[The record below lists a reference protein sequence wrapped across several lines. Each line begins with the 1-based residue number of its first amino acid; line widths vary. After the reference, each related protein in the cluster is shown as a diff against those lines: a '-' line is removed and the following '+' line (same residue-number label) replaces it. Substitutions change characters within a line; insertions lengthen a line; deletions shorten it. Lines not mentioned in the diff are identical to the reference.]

1 MSIITVTTANDSGA
15 GSLRDAIAR
24 AQPGDTIQF
33 DISLA
38 NQTIRLTSGE
48 LTISSGKN
56 LTLDGSGASGLT
68 ISGNQQSRIFNI
80 ESTPATQT
88 QFTVKNLTLSSAATT
103 GQGGAVYATGQAQLQ
118 FEGVTFRDNVANQ
131 GGASIFTNQGRV
143 FVSNSRFENNQATA
157 ANDER
162 GSAGITAID
171 AADVTV
177 LNSVFTGNKGING
190 AAINTLNSQLTV
202 RNSQFLNNDVLTAAV
217 ASNDPNGNNFLRGYG
232 GAIYTDR
239 ASDRTIIENSV
250 FEGNTSRAAGGALY
264 LFNDPEDEAA
274 ISNTS
279 FRNNR
284 AIGLP
289 GGEGGDGG
297 AIEHQRNT
305 LGTGSLTLTDVS
317 FVGNEAYGQ
326 GGALRERNTNTTITN
341 ATVAQNR
348 VFGSDYS
355 NNGGG
360 IALSGEGTT
369 NLINSTIAYNQAG
382 WVGGGIS
389 AENSVQVN
397 LQNSIFYENTADNG
411 GNGWGILQH
420 ANRLLNDLGGNFQWQ
435 AGVNSDSNVSPNVTL
450 ADVKLGPLQQVG
462 SLWAYPLLEGSP
474 AIDTAVAGAPLT
486 DIRGASRVGNA
497 DSGSFEFGATNI
509 SMASTLP
516 ASINYGAA
524 DGRAIG
530 GVDYSGTTNSLTT
543 DGGQIGAGGTSLSG
557 DLPSLNQAPAIAAG
571 GLSTAGNLLAD
582 PFSSPQSSALTSLS
596 NSSPDSLP
604 SYSSFNNT
612 VNG

>member
-1 MSIITVTTANDSGA
+1 MSIITVTTSNDSGT
-15 GSLRDAIAR
+15 GSLRDAIAV
-24 AQPGDTIQF
+24 AQSGDTIQF
-33 DISLA
+33 ATSLA
-38 NQTIRLTSGE
+38 NQTITLTSGE
-48 LTISSGKN
+48 LTIPSGKN
-56 LTLDGSGASGLT
+56 LILDGTGVSGLT
-68 ISGNQQSRIFNI
+68 ISGNQQSRIFNVA
-80 ESTPATQT
+80 STAASQT
-88 QFTVKNLTLSSAATT
+88 QFTVKNLTLTAATG
-103 GQGGAVYATGQAQLQ
+103 GQGGAVYATGEAQLQ
-118 FEGVTFRDNVANQ
+118 FEGVTFRDNIANQ
-131 GGASIFTNQGRV
+131 GGASIFTDRGRV
-143 FVSNSRFENNQATA
+143 FVNNCRFENNQATA
-157 ANDER
+157 SNDER
-162 GSAGITAID
+162 GSAGITATD

-202 RNSQFLNNDVLTAAV
+202 RNSQFLNNDVLAATF

-264 LFNDPEDEAA
+264 LFNDPEDEAT
-274 ISNTS
+274 ISDTS

-289 GGEGGDGG
+289 GGEAGDGG
-297 AIEHQRNT
+297 AIEQQRNT
-305 LGTGSLTLTDVS
+305 LGTGTLTLTDVS
-317 FVGNEAYGQ
+317 FVGNEANGQ

-341 ATVAQNR
+341 TTVAQNR

-360 IALSGEGTT
+360 IVLSGQGTA
-369 NLINSTIAYNQAG
+369 NLLNSTIAYNQAG

-397 LQNSIFYENTADNG
+397 LQNSIFYENTAANG

-420 ANRLLNDLGGNFQWQ
+420 TNRPFNDLGGNFQWQ
-435 AGVNSDSNVSPNVTL
+435 AGVNNDSNVSPNVTL

-474 AIDTAVAGAPLT
+474 AIDAAVAGAPLT

-497 DSGSFEFGATNI
+497 DSGSLEFAPI
-509 SMASTLP
+509 ASTLP
-516 ASINYGAA
+516 ASINYATA

-530 GVDYSGTTNSLTT
+530 GADYNDTT
-543 DGGQIGAGGTSLSG
+543 ASLSPNAG
-557 DLPSLNQAPAIAAG
+557 QAGVAAILANDALPSLDQAAAVVAG
-571 GLSTAGNLLAD
+571 GRSTAGDLLID
-582 PFSSPQSSALTSLS
+582 PFSSARSQPLTSLA
-596 NSSPDSLP
+596 NSSLDSLIP
-604 SYSSFNNT
+604 TASSLKNIL
-612 VNG
+612 NG

>member
-15 GSLRDAIAR
+15 GSLRDAIAS
-24 AQPGDTIQF
+24 AQSGDTIQF
-33 DISLA
+33 AASLA
-38 NQTIRLTSGE
+38 NQTITLTSGE
-48 LTISSGKN
+48 LTIPNAKN
-56 LTLDGSGASGLT
+56 LTLDGTGVSGLT
-68 ISGNQQSRIFNI
+68 ISGNQQSRIFNVA
-80 ESTPATQT
+80 STAATQT
-88 QFTVKNLTLSSAATT
+88 QFIVKNLTLSSAATS
-103 GQGGAVYATGQAQLQ
+103 GQGGAVYATDQAQLQ
-118 FEGVTFRDNVANQ
+118 FEGVTFRDNIANQ

-143 FVSNSRFENNQATA
+143 LVNNSRFENNQATA

-171 AADVTV
+171 SPDVTV

-202 RNSQFLNNDVLTAAV
+202 RNSQFLSNDVLAASF

-250 FEGNTSRAAGGALY
+250 FEGNSSRAAGGALY
-264 LFNDPEDEAA
+264 LFNDPEDEAT
-274 ISNTS
+274 ISDTS

-305 LGTGSLTLTDVS
+305 LGTGTLTLTDVS
-317 FVGNEAYGQ
+317 FIGNEANGQ

-341 ATVAQNR
+341 TTVAQNR

-360 IALSGEGTT
+360 IVLSGEGTA
-369 NLINSTIAYNQAG
+369 NLLNSTIAYNQAG

-420 ANRLLNDLGGNFQWQ
+420 TNRPFNDLGGNFQWQ
-435 AGVNSDSNVSPNVTL
+435 VGVNSDSNVSPNVTL

-462 SLWAYPLLEGSP
+462 ALWAYPLLAGSP
-474 AIDTAVAGAPLT
+474 AIDAAVAGAPLT
-486 DIRGASRVGNA
+486 DIGGASRVGNA
-497 DSGSFEFGATNI
+497 DSGSLEFAPI
-509 SMASTLP
+509 ASALP
-516 ASINYGAA
+516 TSINYATA

-530 GVDYSGTTNSLTT
+530 GADYNDTTS
-543 DGGQIGAGGTSLSG
+543 SLSPNSG
-557 DLPSLNQAPAIAAG
+557 QAGVAGIMADALPALDRAAAVVAG
-571 GLSTAGNLLAD
+571 GLSTAGDLLSD
-582 PFSSPQSSALTSLS
+582 PFSSGRSQALTSLA
-596 NSSPDSLP
+596 NSSLDSLTTT
-604 SYSSFNNT
+604 YSSLKNLL
-612 VNG
+612 NG

>member
-1 MSIITVTTANDSGA
+1 MSIITVTTSSDSGV

-24 AQPGDTIQF
+24 AQSGDTIQF
-33 DISLA
+33 DTSLA
-38 NQTIRLTSGE
+38 NQTITLTSGE
-48 LTISSGKN
+48 LIISSGKN
-56 LTLDGSGASGLT
+56 LTLDGTGVSGLT
-68 ISGNQQSRIFNI
+68 ISGNQQFRIFNVA
-80 ESTPATQT
+80 STATSPT
-88 QFTVKNLTLSSAATT
+88 QFIVKNLTLSSTATN
-103 GQGGAVYATGQAQLQ
+103 GQGGGVYATGQTQLQ

-131 GGASIFTNQGRV
+131 GGASIFTNGGRILV
-143 FVSNSRFENNQATA
+143 NNSRFENNQATA

-162 GSAGITAID
+162 GSAGITAIESS
-171 AADVTV
+171 DVTV
-177 LNSVFTGNKGING
+177 LNSVFIGNKGING

-202 RNSQFLNNDVLTAAV
+202 RNSQFLNNDVLAA
-217 ASNDPNGNNFLRGYG
+217 ALSSNDPNGNNFLRGYG

-264 LFNDPEDEAA
+264 LFNDPEDEAI
-274 ISNTS
+274 ISDTS

-289 GGEGGDGG
+289 SGEGGDGG
-297 AIEHQRNT
+297 AIEQQRNA
-305 LGTGSLTLTDVS
+305 LGSGRLTLTDVS
-317 FVGNEAYGQ
+317 FVGNEANGQ

-360 IALSGEGTT
+360 IVLSGEGTA
-369 NLINSTIAYNQAG
+369 NLINSTIAFNRAG

-420 ANRLLNDLGGNFQWQ
+420 TNRPLNDLGGNFQWQ

-450 ADVKLGPLQQVG
+450 ADVKLGTLHQVG
-462 SLWAYPLLEGSP
+462 SLWAYPLLPGSP
-474 AIDTAVAGAPLT
+474 AIDAAVAGAPSN
-486 DIRGASRVGNA
+486 DIQGASRVGNA
-497 DSGSFEFGATNI
+497 DSGSLEFGATNLSI
-509 SMASTLP
+509 ASTLP
-516 ASINYGAA
+516 ASLNYATA

-530 GVDYSGTTNSLTT
+530 GVDYSRTT
-543 DGGQIGAGGTSLSG
+543 DSLMANTGQVDATGILTNA
-557 DLPSLNQAPAIAAG
+557 DLRPLNSVAEVAAG
-571 GLSTAGNLLAD
+571 GLSTAGNLLND
-582 PFSSPQSSALTSLS
+582 PFSSPGSNPLPALTS
-596 NSSPDSLP
+596 SSLDSLP
-604 SYSSFNNT
+604 TYTSCKNIIS
-612 VNG
+612 G